1 MNKHQQQVI
10 DELNNNIL
18 LSAGAG
24 TGKTSVLSHRAAHI
38 IASRKA
44 SPAQILCLTFTNKAC
59 RELRRRI
66 EQIASYESARQMTIR
81 TIHGFSYLVINTMA
95 KQEHQLFAEYTI
107 FDEQDQ
113 QELINDL
120 LPQFPKL
127 KYTNIRHIAACI
139 EQLKQE
145 RCLAQLY
152 SGDDAAD
159 FQSLYE
165 RHVKFSKTFA
175 HIDNY
180 NAFFAAGG
188 IELTAAY
195 ETELHRMHGLDFK
208 DLIAGAYNIFLQPQ
222 ARSFWQNQYRYIM
235 IDEMQDTSEFEYRML
250 EKLFPGRNIMM
261 CGDVFQTIYEW
272 RGSNPSYVLRSF
284 TEKYH
289 PEIIHFTENYRS
301 TRLLLEMAHSVLGS
315 LFPQESRRPYI
326 MNMLA
331 KSSERGSKIRLHRAA
346 NVQEEAQWIFAQIQH
361 LAPLVQNLSDIVI
374 LARTNGYIQA
384 LGQELHRLS
393 SRSRHP
399 VSFIEIDS
407 VKFFRRRE
415 IKDVLAVLKFLLNSS
430 DYISLKRIAENIA
443 PNIGARTIDAIRG
456 QEYLRNGIRAS
467 DFLYNYND
475 SGGSGDPFAGLI
487 QAYTAGDIIVFDIE
501 GTGTD
506 VLHDDI
512 VQLSAVR
519 LHRGRI
525 VSEFDRYL
533 RPSRS
538 VGESE
543 KVHHI
548 SDEFLRKHGE
558 DPRTVLTCFCRFIQ
572 GAVIT
577 GHNIRGYDL
586 EILNRNLIRQNL
598 PALNFDGMNYDTLD
612 LARRF
617 CPNLPNHKLE
627 YLSEHFHLST
637 KSTHNSLDDVKATVD
652 LLTKLMEN
660 KIIPTSRCRSELI
673 AKHRRK
679 FAGLNQIFSRLQNSL
694 TPASDLKDL
703 IAEIVRLFS
712 LKEIYRADTNEG
724 AARIEHLRTLY
735 RIARE
740 ELTTLKGK
748 NAVSELL
755 RYAALSASDLDA
767 LIAKQDAQKIPLLT
781 IHQAKGLEF
790 QYEFLAGLN
799 EGVFPPGRSLI
810 DGTVSEEEKR
820 LFYVALT
827 RAKKELYLSTSA
839 RPGRL
844 LSHIPEQF
852 IDSE

>member
-38 IASRKA
+38 IAARRA
-44 SPAQILCLTFTNKAC
+44 TPAQILCLTFTNKAC

-66 EQIASYESARQMTIR
+66 EQIVGYESARQMIIR
-81 TIHGFSYLVINTMA
+81 TIHGFAYLVINTMA
-95 KQEHQLFAEYTI
+95 KQEDQLFAEYTI

-127 KYTNIRHIAACI
+127 KHTNIRQIASCI

-175 HIDNY
+175 HADAL

-188 IELTAAY
+188 IELTAVY

-208 DLIAGAYNIFLQPQ
+208 DLIAGAYNIFLRPE

-250 EKLFPGRNIMM
+250 EKLFPGRNTMM

-272 RGSNPSYVLRSF
+272 RGSNPSYVLRDF
-284 TEKYH
+284 TAKYQ

-331 KSSERGSKIRLHRAA
+331 KSSERGSKIRLHRAGSIR
-346 NVQEEAQWIFAQIQH
+346 EEAQWIFAQIQRI
-361 LAPLVQNLSDIVI
+361 APLVQNLSDIVI

-393 SRSRHP
+393 SCSSHP
-399 VSFIEIDS
+399 ISFIEIDS

-443 PNIGARTIDAIRG
+443 PNIGAKTIDTIRS
-456 QEYLRNGIRAS
+456 QEYLQSGIRAS
-467 DFLYNYND
+467 DFLFSCNGQ
-475 SGGSGDPFAGLI
+475 SGSDPFAGLI

-519 LHRGRI
+519 LRRGRI

-543 KVHHI
+543 KIHHI
-548 SDEFLRKHGE
+548 SDEFLRQHGE
-558 DPRTVLTCFCRFIQ
+558 DPRIVLTDFCRFIQ
-572 GAVIT
+572 NAAIA

-586 EILNRNLIRQNL
+586 DMLSRNLIRQNL
-598 PALNFDGMNYDTLD
+598 PALNFDGINYDTLD

-617 CPNLPNHKLE
+617 YPNLPNHKLE
-627 YLSEHFHLST
+627 YLSSHFQLST
-637 KSTHNSLDDVKATVD
+637 KSTHNSLDDVKATAD
-652 LLTKLMEN
+652 LLTKLMDSRL
-660 KIIPTSRCRSELI
+660 IPTSRRRSELI
-673 AKHRRK
+673 AKHSRK
-679 FAGLNQIFSRLQNSL
+679 FTGLNQIFSQLKNSL
-694 TPASDLKDL
+694 TPATDLKDL
-703 IAEIVRLFS
+703 IAKIVQLFN
-712 LKEIYRADTNEG
+712 LKTIYRADTAEG
-724 AARIEHLRTLY
+724 AARIEHLRVLY

-748 NAVSELL
+748 NAITELL

-810 DGTVSEEEKR
+810 DGTVSDEEKR

-827 RAKKELYLSTSA
+827 RAKKELFLSTSA
-839 RPGRL
+839 RPSRL

-852 IDSE
+852 IDSD

>member
-38 IASRKA
+38 IAARKA
-44 SPAQILCLTFTNKAC
+44 TPAQILCLTFTNKAC
-59 RELRRRI
+59 RELRQRI
-66 EQIASYESARQMTIR
+66 EQITGSEAARQMTIR
-81 TIHGFSYLVINTMA
+81 TIHGFSYLVITTMA

-113 QELINDL
+113 QELIGDL

-127 KYTNIRHIAACI
+127 KYMNIRQIASCI

-152 SGDDAAD
+152 SGSDAAD
-159 FQSLYE
+159 FQLLYE
-165 RHVKFSKTFA
+165 RHLKFSKTFA
-175 HIDNY
+175 HADAL

-195 ETELHRMHGLDFK
+195 ETELHHMHGLDFK
-208 DLIAGAYNIFLQPQ
+208 DLIAGAYNIFLHPKSR
-222 ARSFWQNQYRYIM
+222 AFWQNRYRCIM

-250 EKLFPGRNIMM
+250 EKLFPGRNTMM
-261 CGDVFQTIYEW
+261 CGDIFQTIYEW
-272 RGSNPSYVLRSF
+272 RGSNPSYILRDF

-301 TRLLLEMAHSVLGS
+301 TRLLLETAHSVLGS
-315 LFPQESRRPYI
+315 LFPQESRQPYI
-326 MNMLA
+326 MHMLA
-331 KSSERGSKIRLHRAA
+331 KSSERGRKIQLRRAG
-346 NVQEEAQWIFAQIQH
+346 NVQEEARWIFAQIQRI
-361 LAPLVQNLSDIVI
+361 APLVQNLSDIVI
-374 LARTNGYIQA
+374 LARTNAYIQA

-393 SRSRHP
+393 SQSRHP
-399 VSFIEIDS
+399 LSFIEIDS

-415 IKDVLAVLKFLLNSS
+415 IKDVLAVLKFLLNTS
-430 DYISLKRIAENIA
+430 DYLSLKRIAENIA
-443 PNIGARTIDAIRG
+443 PSIGAKTIDIIRS
-456 QEYLRNGIRAS
+456 QEYLQNGIRAS
-467 DFLYNYND
+467 DFLYNYNTHSD
-475 SGGSGDPFAGLI
+475 SDPFAGLI
-487 QAYTAGDIIVFDIE
+487 KAYTAGDIIVFDIE

-506 VLHDDI
+506 ALHDDI

-543 KVHHI
+543 KIHHI
-548 SDEFLRKHGE
+548 SDEFLQKHGE
-558 DPRTVLTCFCRFIQ
+558 DPHTVLADFCRFIRD
-572 GAVIT
+572 AAIT

-586 EILNRNLIRQNL
+586 EMLNCNLQRRNL

-617 CPNLPNHKLE
+617 YPNLPNHKLE
-627 YLSEHFHLST
+627 YLSEHFQLST
-637 KSTHNSLDDVKATVD
+637 KSTHNSLDDVKATAD
-652 LLTKLMEN
+652 LLTKLIEN
-660 KIIPTSRCRSELI
+660 KIIPTSRRRSDLI

-679 FAGLNQIFSRLQNSL
+679 FAGLRRIFSRLHNSL
-694 TPASDLKDL
+694 TPKTDLKDL
-703 IAEIVRLFS
+703 IADIVQLFS
-712 LKEIYRADTNEG
+712 LKEIYRAGTVEG
-724 AARIEHLRTLY
+724 AARIEHLRILY

-748 NAVSELL
+748 NAVAELL

-790 QYEFLAGLN
+790 KYEFLAGLN

-810 DGTVSEEEKR
+810 GGSLSDEEKR

-827 RAKKELYLSTSA
+827 RAKTELFLSTSSH
-839 RPGRL
+839 PSRL